1 MWNIPKGDYYY
12 INSGNAARPSWASSI
27 AVTQSKGA
35 TTLCFSRSL
44 IAPSASVSSALSSA
58 VSSPSIVM
66 IYAAAGDGV
75 TDLGAPH
82 IYSGSFS
89 INLGTGGAAIVDTP
103 NKINKMNIHGVLM
116 AVAWVLLLPLGSLIA
131 RHR

>member
-1 MWNIPKGDYYY
+1 
-12 INSGNAARPSWASSI
+12 
-27 AVTQSKGA
+27 
-35 TTLCFSRSL
+35 
-44 IAPSASVSSALSSA
+44 
-58 VSSPSIVM
+58 M

-82 IYSGSFS
+82 TYSGSFS